1 MNNHNKATQ
10 EYSSFLRTQE
20 SSSFMVMDTRV
31 REYDGERIFQRPAKK
46 LGLVLLLTS
55 SLLITACS
63 STAPQNSLMPVQTA
77 LEQNFPGASL
87 DADHTVSSTTKEPLQ
102 LTAAIQLLLSHS
114 PQVRMQ
120 LAQLGVADAQQLQA
134 ELISNP
140 HISIGAMR
148 PEGGGRW
155 QLETGLSQPLLEL
168 FTRPL
173 RRQLAQD
180 NLLRAQL
187 QLQAELQELIVQTQS
202 HYYSA
207 LAAAQHLQIQT
218 QVLDAAKAQMQLA
231 LSLYRAGNM
240 AENQFL
246 YYDNEL
252 RRVQQQFNQR
262 RLAAKNARL
271 TLLNFIGL
279 PSSTTLTLPTQLP
292 ALQPETFDRDQ
303 LMAEANSHRLDNKII
318 QQQLTLASKR
328 RTLLARENGWRDIS
342 VGINAEREADG
353 AKNIGPEVEFAL
365 PIFNR
370 NQGKLA
376 ALDAQVA
383 QLQAKLQ
390 QHELAADLEIAQA
403 LLALETAQ
411 TQLALIT
418 QSLQVAEKRTALAQR
433 EVNFMLTSPFELLEI
448 KRNEIQLAHDYTK
461 ELKNYWL
468 ARSQLELSI
477 GKKLP
482 ISTGKPDHSQMDHSE
497 MDHSK
502 MDHSTMNHAEM
513 DHSSHQSHSDHADK
527 NTSEEQ
533 EHQHD

>member
-1 MNNHNKATQ
+1 MNPN
-10 EYSSFLRTQE
+10 L
-20 SSSFMVMDTRV
+20 
-31 REYDGERIFQRPAKK
+31 KK
-46 LGLVLLLTS
+46 IALLLMLAS

-63 STAPQNSLMPVQTA
+63 STAPKNSLMPVQTA
-77 LEQNFPGASL
+77 LEQNFPGASV
-87 DADHTVSSTTKEPLQ
+87 DADHAVSSTIKEPLQ
-102 LTAAIQLLLSHS
+102 LTDAIQLLLSHS

-120 LAQLGVADAQQLQA
+120 LAQLGIADAQQLQA

-262 RLAAKNARL
+262 RLASKNARL

-279 PSSTTLTLPTQLP
+279 PSTNALTLPRQLP
-292 ALQPETFDRDQ
+292 ALQPETFTRDQ

-318 QQQLTLASKR
+318 QQQLMLASKR
-328 RTLLARENGWRDIS
+328 RALLARENGWRDIS
-342 VGINAEREADG
+342 VGINVEREADG

-383 QLQAKLQ
+383 QLQAKLR
-390 QHELAADLEIAQA
+390 QHELAADVEIAQA
-403 LLALETAQ
+403 LLGLENAQ
-411 TQLALIT
+411 QQLTLLT

-433 EVNFMLTSPFELLEI
+433 EVNFMLTSPFELLAI

-482 ISTGKPDHSQMDHSE
+482 ISTGKPDHSKMDHSKMNHSE

-513 DHSSHQSHSDHADK
+513 DHSSHQSHSDHSDK